1 MTISVFMTHA
11 RIEFREKIIWT
22 GHGSNARMRANAE
35 FHTAN
40 PTRVAIDELQLQDL
54 KNIDAADG

>member
-1 MTISVFMTHA
+1 MTHA
-11 RIEFREKIIWT
+11 RIEFREKIICT
-22 GHGSNARMRANAE
+22 GHGSNARIRANAE